1 MDEFEYQNVIKHLG
15 NYIDDLQS
23 EICKLKGEIFDMK
36 IKAKGLDDEDDD
48 PFAGLFRDDEAPRT
62 HWTLVQ
68 NKEPKKRG
76 RPAGVKSKPKAKK
89 RGRPVGSKNK
99 AKK

>member
-15 NYIDDLQS
+15 NYIDDLKD

-36 IKAKGLDDEDDD
+36 LKANGLDEEDD
-48 PFAGLFRDDEAPRT
+48 PFANLFRSDEIPDT
-62 HWTLVQ
+62 HWTLVK
-68 NKEPKKRG
+68 NTKPKKRG
-76 RPAGVKSKPKAKK
+76 RPVGVKNKPKAKK